1 MTFIL
6 ATSRIVIC
14 FKLCFR
20 IYAICFKL
28 FSRSKVWIVAIWI
41 CFIFCIGLTTERPQ
55 VDVSGLFDEMLRVME
70 EDEAYQESDILECIK
85 WISPEQRSLLVTH
98 IVNSSKV
105 RSEPFSE
112 LPLHI
117 YAHIELCM
125 RQCLGKRMT
134 AISDQSTSNL
144 EDIKQAQKNN
154 YHALYFVTGYIL
166 RSVQNAKNTNSQ
178 SADFI
183 VEWVTLGFVHDIV
196 TEWTD
201 RVDRGGL
208 TRPSQEFSN
217 LIKRMDYIA
226 THSLPLVK
234 SICDIPSTTAL
245 STPAVAAPSTSNTSQ
260 TPTFS
265 TTPSPTSSDYV
276 WRYLHSKA
284 SYYYHRK
291 TINISRTS
299 KRDCSPSTAI

>member
-1 MTFIL
+1 M
-6 ATSRIVIC
+6 
-14 FKLCFR
+14 
-20 IYAICFKL
+20 
-28 FSRSKVWIVAIWI
+28 
-41 CFIFCIGLTTERPQ
+41 TTERPQ

-85 WISPEQRSLLVTH
+85 SISPEQRSLLVTH

-117 YAHIELCM
+117 YAHVELCM

-154 YHALYFVTGYIL
+154 YHALYFVSGYIL
-166 RSVQNAKNTNSQ
+166 RSVQNAKNWDSQ

-183 VEWVTLGFVHDIV
+183 VEWATPGFVDNIV

-208 TRPSQEFSN
+208 TRPSQDFFN
-217 LIKRMDYIA
+217 LIKTMDYIA
-226 THSLPLVK
+226 THCLQSVNNNLNLTQYIMN
-234 SICDIPSTTAL
+234 SILSHSDFTIHLDTIPNDL
-245 STPAVAAPSTSNTSQ
+245 L
-260 TPTFS
+260 
-265 TTPSPTSSDYV
+265 Y
-276 WRYLHSKA
+276 K
-284 SYYYHRK
+284 
-291 TINISRTS
+291 ISRCFTQIRCKAYVKKFMNSNNSASLRQSLVGTTKS
-299 KRDCSPSTAI
+299 K